1 MPENE
6 SLKIT
11 VAEEKVKLD
20 SHLVACAKATAESIQ
35 VQKDLARKVKR
46 LEIVFYIS
54 LGALLGET
62 YLPIITKF
70 ITG

>member
-1 MPENE
+1 MPDSE

-20 SHLVACAKATAESIQ
+20 SHLVACAKATENLIQ
-35 VQKDLARKVKR
+35 IQKDLARKVKR
-46 LEIVFYIS
+46 LEIIFYIS

-62 YLPIITKF
+62 YLPIISKF
-70 ITG
+70 LMG